1 MADEPELTE
10 LEEPIEVEPVTVP
23 AQLREHVYKRPES
36 VLVAVCTRG
45 GEFLMLRRTRP
56 AGFWQ
61 SVTGSLGW
69 EESPREAA
77 LRELREET
85 GLAVAKHDLVDLH
98 HTERFTIR
106 PAWRARYAPGEYYNR
121 EHWFALVL
129 PRRRSVRLNPGEHVE
144 SRWLDAYRAAALAT
158 SWTNRDAILRLAG
171 WTRVA

>member
-1 MADEPELTE
+1 MADEPELTD
-10 LEEPIEVEPVTVP
+10 LEDSFEVEPAVVP
-23 AQLREHVYKRPES
+23 TPPRAHVYKRPES

-77 LRELREET
+77 RRELAEET
-85 GLAVAKHDLVDLH
+85 GLAVAAGALIDLH

-106 PAWRARYAPGEYYNR
+106 PAWRSRYAPGEYYNR

-129 PRRRSVRLNPGEHVE
+129 PRRRSIDLNPSEHVE
-144 SRWLDAYRAAALAT
+144 ARWVPAYRAAALAT
-158 SWTNRDAILRLAG
+158 SWSNRDAILRLAG

>member
-1 MADEPELTE
+1 MADEPETTDLESLFE
-10 LEEPIEVEPVTVP
+10 LGPAPVRAEPR
-23 AQLREHVYKRPES
+23 AHAYKRPES
-36 VLVAVCTRG
+36 ILVAVGTRS

-61 SVTGSLGW
+61 SVTGGLGW

-85 GLAVAKHDLVDLH
+85 GLRVAKGDLIDLH

-106 PAWRARYAPGEYYNR
+106 PAWRSRYAPGEYYNR
-121 EHWFALVL
+121 EYWFAIIL
-129 PRRRSVRLNPGEHVE
+129 PSRRSIRLNPREHLE

>member
-1 MADEPELTE
+1 VVGETE
-10 LEEPIEVEPVTVP
+10 RTDLEDSAEVEPAMVP
-23 AQLREHVYKRPES
+23 AESRVHAFKRPES

-77 LRELREET
+77 RRELAEET
-85 GLAVAKHDLVDLH
+85 GLEVTSGDLIDLH

-106 PAWRARYAPGEYYNR
+106 PAWRSRYAPGEYYNR

-129 PRRRSVRLNPGEHVE
+129 PRRRSIDLNPSEHVE
-144 SRWLDAYRAAALAT
+144 VRWVPAYRAALLAT